1 MLPDPH
7 NPGRHYALVARALS
21 FIRDNA
27 RAQPSLE
34 EVAAHVH
41 VSPYHLQRCFS
52 EWAGLSPKRFLQY
65 LTKEHAKALLLS
77 SQDALAVT
85 HSVGL
90 SSTSRLHDLMVTCE
104 AMTPGEIKSAG
115 NGLSIAYGFAHSPFG
130 EALIAWTKR
139 GICHV
144 AFRADTPD
152 AMLTELRSYWPQAE
166 ITRDDTQAESLL
178 REIFP
183 ATPTRGKVHLVLCG
197 TNFQMK
203 IWEALIRTEP
213 GQVLSYQRI
222 ATHIGSRQAQRAVG
236 SAVAANHIGFLIPC
250 HRVIRESGDIGNYR
264 WGSERKLA
272 MLAWE
277 FGRADENFRQNRTQK
292 YFRKVN

>member
-1 MLPDPH
+1 MSLDPH
-7 NPGRHYALVARALS
+7 NPGRHYALVARAVS

-34 EVAAHVH
+34 DVAAHVH
-41 VSPYHLQRCFS
+41 LSPYHLQRCFS

-115 NGLSIAYGFAHSPFG
+115 DSLSIAYGSAHSPFG
-130 EALIAWTKR
+130 EVFIAWTKR
-139 GICHV
+139 GVCHF
-144 AFRADTPD
+144 AFHMDTPD
-152 AMLTELRSYWPQAE
+152 TALAELTFYWPRAE
-166 ITRDDTQAESLL
+166 FVRDDVQAASLL

-183 ATPTRGKVHLVLCG
+183 ATPTPGKVHLVLCG

-222 ATHIGSRQAQRAVG
+222 ATHIGSPRAQRAVG

-250 HRVIRESGDIGNYR
+250 HRVIRESGEIGNYR

-272 MLAWE
+272 ILAWE
-277 FGRADENFRQNRTQK
+277 SGLADQGSHLQ
-292 YFRKVN
+292 

>member
-1 MLPDPH
+1 MSLDPH
-7 NPGRHYALVARALS
+7 NPGRHYALVARAVS

-34 EVAAHVH
+34 DVAAHVH
-41 VSPYHLQRCFS
+41 LSPYHLQRCFS

-115 NGLSIAYGFAHSPFG
+115 DSLSIAYGSAHSPFG
-130 EALIAWTKR
+130 EVFIAWTKR
-139 GICHV
+139 GVCHF
-144 AFRADTPD
+144 AFHMDTPD
-152 AMLTELRSYWPQAE
+152 TALAELTFYWPRAE
-166 ITRDDTQAESLL
+166 FVRDDVQAASLL

-183 ATPTRGKVHLVLCG
+183 ATPTPGKVHLVLCG

-213 GQVLSYQRI
+213 GHVLSYQRI
-222 ATHIGSRQAQRAVG
+222 ATHIGSPRAQRAVG

-250 HRVIRESGDIGNYR
+250 HRVIRESGEIGNYR

-272 MLAWE
+272 ILAWE
-277 FGRADENFRQNRTQK
+277 SGLADQGSHLQ
-292 YFRKVN
+292 

>member
-1 MLPDPH
+1 MQTDLDE
-7 NPGRHYALVARALS
+7 PGRHYSLVAQAVN

-27 RAQPSLE
+27 RAQPTLE
-34 EVAAHVH
+34 DVAAHVH
-41 VSPYHLQRCFS
+41 VSPFHLQRCFS

-65 LTKEHAKALLLS
+65 LTKEHAKQLLLS
-77 SQDALAVT
+77 SQDALSVT

-115 NGLSIAYGFAHSPFG
+115 SGLAITYGFGSSPFG
-130 EALIAWTKR
+130 EAIIAWTRR
-139 GICHV
+139 GVCHF
-144 AFRADTPD
+144 AFRTDRPD
-152 AMLTELRSYWPQAE
+152 GMLAELAAYWPHAE
-166 ITRDDTQAESLL
+166 FTRDDAQAGAWMH
-178 REIFP
+178 EIFP
-183 ATPTRGKVHLVLCG
+183 VAPARGKVHLVLCG

-222 ATHIGSRQAQRAVG
+222 ATHIGSPRAQRAVG

-250 HRVIRESGDIGNYR
+250 HRVIRESGEIGNYR
-264 WGSERKLA
+264 WGSNRKLA

-277 FGRADENFRQNRTQK
+277 SGKHSQGFRESSTTG
-292 YFRKVN
+292 